1 VNSTLP
7 QALFIDGFEFSKQS
21 LEIHDK
27 IRASH
32 LPGLMDIVTSGDGEV
47 EFCLLGGFFGGDK
60 PMLRLQVQGALNVR
74 CQRCLGELR
83 YRVEVSR
90 DFVLVARESAIPED
104 ELEDDT
110 VDYLVA
116 SRNMD
121 VMALLEEE
129 LILSLPIVLAHEGG
143 CGVDQQAALSKA
155 ARPNPFQ
162 VLEGLKKRRQI

>member
-1 VNSTLP
+1 MNSTLP
-7 QALFIDGFEFSKQS
+7 QAHFIDGFEFSKQS

-27 IRASH
+27 IRTSH
-32 LPGLMDIVTSGDGEV
+32 LPGLMDIVSSEDGEL
-47 EFCLLGGFFGGDK
+47 EFRLLGGYFDGDK
-60 PMLRLQVQGALNVR
+60 PMLRLQVKGALDVC

-83 YRVEVSR
+83 YQVEISK
-90 DFVLVARESAIPED
+90 DFVLVAYESAIPED
-104 ELEDDT
+104 ELEDDA

-143 CGVDQQAALSKA
+143 CGVDQQAMLSKA

-162 VLEGLKKRRQI
+162 VLEGLKKHRQT